1 MRIGL
6 FSDTYLPDINGVV
19 SSIVT
24 LQKELEKNGHEVFII
39 ANHKGLLHSKRE
51 GNVLRLPGLELKWLY
66 GYILSTPYHFSAKEE
81 IRAMNL
87 DVIHV
92 HTEFGVG
99 LFARIVAKDLSIPV
113 VSTYHTMYE
122 DYTHYINKFDIDEV
136 DKITRKMAS
145 SFSRLIV
152 DSCEAVIAPSEKT
165 KETLLKYGVSTPI
178 HIIPTGLDLNKFNA
192 KNVDLALVAQI
203 RNDYGIHAEDKVMLY
218 VGRIA
223 QEKSIDLVI
232 RGFKRVAESASNYKL
247 MIVGGGP
254 DLDNLKSLSV
264 SLGIDEQVIFTGKQ
278 PPEMI
283 PAFYVAMTS
292 FVSASTTETQGMTF
306 IEALSS
312 GLPIFARHDE
322 VLEDLIDEGKSGY
335 FFADE
340 DDFADKVLAFFAMN
354 EEDVKIMR
362 EYATSKVGCYDCHSF
377 YLAVMRVYEDAIS
390 AYHLTYEVK
399 KIKTTDDCVLVT
411 LEDNQEEEIKVLVS
425 VDDYFAFEIKKDG
438 LVHSSTLIELQMR
451 EKLLK
456 AWRLCIRKISMKD
469 RTRKEMYDILVQDNT
484 LDIKQI
490 NDMIE
495 KLEEKGYINDT
506 LYMVNEIEKMQFTLD
521 GRKKILR
528 NLVHKGLPY
537 ETVSSALE
545 TLNDATERSKAIK
558 YAEKLQNTIKGKSIK
573 MKKQLMKQKLIVQGY
588 DGYLADEIIEAMN
601 YEADMD
607 EQEQLLAKT
616 IQKAVKTYSKKYEGR
631 DLRNAVLRT
640 LIRKG
645 FNSEDVLIAIEE
657 MEIFK

>member
-203 RNDYGIHAEDKVMLY
+203 QNDYGIHAEDKVMLY

-264 SLGIDEQVIFTGKQ
+264 SLGIDKQVIFTGKQ

-283 PAFYVAMTS
+283 PAYYVAMTS

-362 EYATSKVGCYDCHSF
+362 EYATSKVGCYDCHGF
-377 YLAVMRVYEDAIS
+377 YLAVMRVYEEAIS

>member
-264 SLGIDEQVIFTGKQ
+264 SLGIDKQVIFTGKQ